1 MIPPPLRCIQRSA
14 EDRRAG
20 ETDSGADGQSPGAAT
35 GGTGSVRSR
44 RSCRAGRAPNPQ
56 RDREKRGA
64 PGSRR
69 TANRRDEKTG
79 WARPSGIFR
88 GAVSSEPSRRVR
100 SVTGRSA
107 EASGTARMDW
117 SEDVHPV
124 SQGDAVQV
132 RDGGKPC
139 VVQPPQR
146 DRKKRGAPG
155 VPVPSVYP
163 LFCRI
168 CKQSEEIS

>member
-14 EDRRAG
+14 EASGTVRMDRSEDAHPVSQEDTVQVR
-20 ETDSGADGQSPGAAT
+20 DGGKPCVVQP
-35 GGTGSVRSR
+35 
-44 RSCRAGRAPNPQ
+44 PQ
-56 RDREKRGA
+56 RDKEKRGA

-79 WARPSGIFR
+79 RAQPSGIFR
-88 GAVSSEPSRRVR
+88 GAVSSVPSRRVC

-107 EASGTARMDW
+107 EASGTARMDR
-117 SEDVHPV
+117 SEDAHPV
-124 SQGDAVQV
+124 SQEDTVQV

-146 DRKKRGAPG
+146 DKKKPGAPSA
-155 VPVPSVYP
+155 PRSLCAP

-168 CKQSEEIS
+168 LK